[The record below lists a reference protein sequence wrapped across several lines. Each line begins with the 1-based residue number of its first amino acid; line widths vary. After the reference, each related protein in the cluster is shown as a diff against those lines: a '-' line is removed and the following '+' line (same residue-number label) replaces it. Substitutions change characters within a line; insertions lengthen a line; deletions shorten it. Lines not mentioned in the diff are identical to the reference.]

1 MTVYPAIDL
10 RLGRCVRLLQGDAGR
25 EERFADDPAAVA
37 AAFVS
42 AGARA
47 LHAVDLDGAFAGRPM
62 QLHLLRAI
70 AAAGVPVQWGGGLRS
85 EEDVAAALE
94 AGAARAVVGTRALD
108 ESFVRALLARFGP
121 RRLIG
126 GLDARGDRVAVE
138 GWRTTADVALVEA
151 AARLRDW
158 GVEEVVFTQVER
170 DGMLAGPDVHGLQAV
185 AACGLRV
192 VASGG
197 VTTEDDLR
205 RLAAVPGCAGAILG
219 RALYT
224 GRITLPAALRA
235 AAEGAAP

>member
-1 MTVYPAIDL
+1 MIVYPAIDL
-10 RLGRCVRLLQGDAGR
+10 RAGRCVRLLQGDPGR
-25 EERFADDPAAVA
+25 EERCGDDPAAVA
-37 AAFVS
+37 AAFVA
-42 AGARA
+42 AGALA
-47 LHAVDLDGAFAGRPM
+47 LHAVDLDGAFASRPL

-70 AAAGVPVQWGGGLRS
+70 AATGVPVQWGGGLRT

-108 ESFVRALLARFGP
+108 EAFVRRLVARFGP
-121 RRLIG
+121 RHLIG

-138 GWRTTADVALVEA
+138 GWRTTSHLSLTDA
-151 AARLRDW
+151 AAQLGAW

-170 DGMLAGPDVHGLQAV
+170 DGMLQGPDVAGLRAV
-185 AACGLRV
+185 AARGLRV

-205 RLAAVPGCAGAILG
+205 TVAAVPGCAGAILG

-224 GRITLPAALRA
+224 GRITLAAALRA
-235 AAEGAAP
+235 AAEGVST